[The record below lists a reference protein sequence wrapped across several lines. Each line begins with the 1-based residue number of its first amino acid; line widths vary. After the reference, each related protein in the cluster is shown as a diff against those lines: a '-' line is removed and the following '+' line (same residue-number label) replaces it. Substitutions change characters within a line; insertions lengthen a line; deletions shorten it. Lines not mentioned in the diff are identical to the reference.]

1 MLWLR
6 LGWLLTDVPRT
17 GMNACTRGK
26 ADPLAGM
33 TTRKAK
39 AVGQMAGRFCFF
51 EDGGSSA
58 GVLSHRFAKGAKG

>member
-1 MLWLR
+1 
-6 LGWLLTDVPRT
+6 
-17 GMNACTRGK
+17 MNACTRGK

-51 EDGGSSA
+51 EDSGSSA